1 MEKFDPDQLKT
12 WCGTNNS
19 CNDILEFLQGHRHL
33 IKCTSRLI
41 KCTSRLYVTCLLDGL
56 YMLRWQS
63 SAPDRRYS
71 PLSFHAMVFTWR
83 YNKTVNIRFP
93 CLLHSENVIHSQ
105 NTNRIIKTTKNIV
118 QKLSLKVYAWSF
130 LTSIFISTSLSNS
143 RHSLEAAVFMWLLQ
157 SNLSLWTPPY
167 YRQFF
172 WSQKCQK
179 SYIPYLLNTH
189 NSVNW
194 TLSWFCPV
202 GVGIKEVWL
211 YLIRKTISY
220 VNSHVEFHY
229 FSSLLGNFNFWST
242 KNKGKNCSV
251 SLIMISIWKKPTQH
265 NSFPKQTVFSRNSL
279 LASPQFKVADAWHW
293 APIGHDHLGGSGG
306 RLQNSRF
313 FSQNQ

>member
-93 CLLHSENVIHSQ
+93 CLLHSEYIIHSQ

-189 NSVNW
+189 TSVNR
-194 TLSWFCPV
+194 TLSWFC
-202 GVGIKEVWL
+202 L
-211 YLIRKTISY
+211 
-220 VNSHVEFHY
+220 
-229 FSSLLGNFNFWST
+229 SS
-242 KNKGKNCSV
+242 
-251 SLIMISIWKKPTQH
+251 
-265 NSFPKQTVFSRNSL
+265 
-279 LASPQFKVADAWHW
+279 AWHW

-306 RLQNSRF
+306 ILPQKIFKR
-313 FSQNQ
+313 